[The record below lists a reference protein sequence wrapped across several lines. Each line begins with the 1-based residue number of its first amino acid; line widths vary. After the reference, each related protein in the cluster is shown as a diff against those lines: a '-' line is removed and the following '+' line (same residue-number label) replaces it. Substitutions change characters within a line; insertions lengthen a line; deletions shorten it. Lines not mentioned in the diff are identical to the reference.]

1 MHAIARRRVGK
12 AATTNDSIDSPRTR
26 AAKLRRQLKVW
37 KPKVLLQ
44 KLGSWTT
51 ALLLS
56 NSSSLGQV
64 LMQQLWRF
72 YQGHGDSNQSL
83 DELEMQSLVGSSG
96 SQSGVAGHGQNHNTG
111 RVNRAPT
118 PDKSDSSRSY
128 RAARKGVMHARA
140 ATKVSSVPHR
150 PFYTGNMAGGKAVEW
165 QTVHCTA

>member
-1 MHAIARRRVGK
+1 
-12 AATTNDSIDSPRTR
+12 
-26 AAKLRRQLKVW
+26 
-37 KPKVLLQ
+37 
-44 KLGSWTT
+44 
-51 ALLLS
+51 LLLS

-96 SQSGVAGHGQNHNTG
+96 SQSGAAGRAQTHSNG
-111 RVNRAPT
+111 RVKRPPT
-118 PDKSDSSRSY
+118 PDKADTSKSY

-140 ATKVSSVPHR
+140 ATKVSSVSSR
-150 PFYTGNMAGGKAVEW
+150 PFCTTNMAGGKAVEW